1 MSFFQRLWDRIR
13 GKKPAAK
20 HPSAFKAFIQYAIDG
35 IKRLGHSA
43 PNKRDTAWTLIT
55 GRRITNFGQPDWAFR
70 VPQFSGEVLGV
81 CYWSKPIKILLGSDG
96 KGAFN
101 AHTARHEAGH
111 AIRFQAGDFG
121 HHPAFRPIFQG
132 WSDTGRRIAAMDYE
146 PADDTIAAVDFA
158 DGHTEFIEMTPMEFA
173 SLAGAGSEYGPDTA
187 VV

>member
-1 MSFFQRLWDRIR
+1 MTIFQRIIDRLR

-20 HPSAFKAFIQYAIDG
+20 HPSTFMTYIQYAIDG

-43 PNKRDTAWTLIT
+43 PNKRDTAWTLVP
-55 GRRITNFGQPDWAFR
+55 GRAITNFGQRDWAFR
-70 VPQFSGEVLGV
+70 VPQFSGDVLGV

-101 AHTARHEAGH
+101 PHTARHEAGH

-132 WSDTGRRIAAMDYE
+132 WSDTGRRIAAIDYE
-146 PADDTIAAVDFA
+146 PDDDSIAAVDFA
-158 DGHTEFIEMTPMEFA
+158 DGHTEFISMTPQQFA
-173 SLAGAGSEYGPDTA
+173 SLCRGSAEYGPDTA
-187 VV
+187 IV